1 MITFNLSVEQV
12 NVLINA
18 LNQPLAAGTVTLANL
33 ISMIH
38 EQIQN
43 QLPKE
48 GEKDG
53 E

>member
-1 MITFNLSVEQV
+1 MITFNLTVEQV
-12 NVLINA
+12 NVLLNA

-33 ISMIH
+33 ISL
-38 EQIQN
+38 IQN
-43 QLPKE
+43 QVAKE